1 MTVKEY
7 VENVTAFEFGIC
19 GYLSGMLDVKL
30 RSENGKRTISV
41 EPMLEF
47 EEDYKKGE
55 RVLTE
60 EEWTAFFTKL
70 FDECG
75 VMKYR
80 ADYRPVDIILD
91 GEHWNI
97 HIEFANRRAKNSQG
111 SNEYP
116 ATWDAL
122 IEAIDSVAKK

>member
-30 RSENGKRTISV
+30 RSKNGKRTISI

-60 EEWTAFFTKL
+60 EEWTALFTKL
-70 FDECG
+70 FEECR
-75 VMKYR
+75 VMEYAEEFRIK
-80 ADYRPVDIILD
+80 DLIMD
-91 GEHWNI
+91 GESWNMV
-97 HIEFANRRAKNSQG
+97 IEFRDG
-111 SNEYP
+111 SVKESRGNNAYP
-116 ATWDAL
+116 DTWDAL